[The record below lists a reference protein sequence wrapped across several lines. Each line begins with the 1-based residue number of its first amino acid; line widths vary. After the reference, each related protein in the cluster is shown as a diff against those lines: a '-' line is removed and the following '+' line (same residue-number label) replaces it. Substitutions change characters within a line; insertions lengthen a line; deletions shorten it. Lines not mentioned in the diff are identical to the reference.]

1 MRDVT
6 KKVNAVIRHIER
18 NNVTQTSK
26 LAMAAA
32 FWIAKEVGVINN
44 KIGEKKE
51 LWWKRRIESDIT
63 NLGRDINRLQK
74 ERQETGG
81 KEKRKIKEFNEIK
94 EFNAKY
100 RVKKKGINLVI
111 EKLKQRLIA
120 KKAKVERHNKG
131 FHNLGKPKYLKLTR
145 NRSAKI

>member
-1 MRDVT
+1 M
-6 KKVNAVIRHIER
+6 IRHIER

-26 LAMAAA
+26 LAIAAA

-51 LWWKRRIESDIT
+51 PWWKRRIESDIT

-111 EKLKQRLIA
+111 EKFGIWLLWLIA